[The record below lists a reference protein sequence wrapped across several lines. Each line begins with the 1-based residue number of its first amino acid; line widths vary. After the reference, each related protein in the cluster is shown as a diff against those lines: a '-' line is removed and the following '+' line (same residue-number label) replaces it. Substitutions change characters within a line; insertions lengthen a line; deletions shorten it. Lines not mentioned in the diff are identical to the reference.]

1 MDTLV
6 KGAPVRAT
14 MAASAPEP
22 PARSEDEADW
32 VVDLASGRIVRR
44 RSAVYSEYG
53 EGGLRPT
60 TV

>member
-14 MAASAPEP
+14 MAASAPP
-22 PARSEDEADW
+22 LPARSEEEADW

-44 RSAVYSEYG
+44 RTAVHSEYG
-53 EGGLRPT
+53 EGDLRST